1 MGHDTTP
8 ERSDLVAFFTVLTV
22 FFVVTVTGGVWA
34 IYKVRTAEERAAKRN
49 VSAVEAARAELAKA
63 RTALEN
69 GPMPIEQAMAQV
81 ARQGR
86 RAAPALAPIHGEFDR
101 GPLEGWAAAKGP
113 ATMGGVAVAVVEPE
127 PAPAPPPTPA
137 AGSPEEGAV
146 DGGQPPASPQAAE
159 DGADTAPTP

>member
-22 FFVVTVTGGVWA
+22 FFIVTVTGGVWA

-49 VSAVEAARAELAKA
+49 VSAVEAAQAELAKA

-69 GPMPIEQAMAQV
+69 GPVPIEQAMAQV

-86 RAAPALAPIHGEFDR
+86 RAAPALAVVPGEFDR
-101 GPLEGWAAAKGP
+101 GPLEGWAASKGP
-113 ATMGGVAVAVVEPE
+113 ATMGGVAVAVVEPK
-127 PAPAPPPTPA
+127 PAPAPATGA
-137 AGSPEEGAV
+137 PEEGEAA
-146 DGGQPPASPQAAE
+146 DAGEQPAAPPAASE
-159 DGADTAPTP
+159 GDTAAAPSP